1 MMGPECATLLA
12 SRNLRQHPS
21 PRQSESYRQA
31 VRRQLAAYKRHIQ
44 LGLIA
49 QGLLQYLALHFHR
62 VVWFNFH
69 SCIRTAAPQ
78 KPLSEWVV
86 SHALRYTLGRNFS
99 PPKSPW
105 PCLRKS
111 EVLQSHTMET
121 AAQEI
126 AALIL
131 AAALLAQERD
141 RAAAGKVP
149 VLRVS
154 FIKSIELM
162 RPLWLVFALGDDLL
176 EDWQKRQ
183 LTQRFYAQARRSLTS
198 KRRARSWP
206 EYPSCQSCAG
216 QTTCPSIPPRLW

>member
-1 MMGPECATLLA
+1 
-12 SRNLRQHPS
+12 
-21 PRQSESYRQA
+21 
-31 VRRQLAAYKRHIQ
+31 
-44 LGLIA
+44 
-49 QGLLQYLALHFHR
+49 
-62 VVWFNFH
+62 
-69 SCIRTAAPQ
+69 
-78 KPLSEWVV
+78 
-86 SHALRYTLGRNFS
+86 
-99 PPKSPW
+99 
-105 PCLRKS
+105 
-111 EVLQSHTMET
+111 MET

-141 RAAAGKVP
+141 RAAAEKVP

-198 KRRARSWP
+198 KRRARSCPRHGQFVRDEKRARGELTIP
-206 EYPSCQSCAG
+206 E
-216 QTTCPSIPPRLW
+216 RLAPKISAI